1 MKKDK
6 IFYSLHISDI
16 QEIADQDLERELTKA
31 ELKKVIDIVPN
42 YIKWS
47 EAISYAFMELKL
59 PTNDELIEKSE
70 RKNNK

>member
-31 ELKKVIDIVPN
+31 ELKKSN
-42 YIKWS
+42 
-47 EAISYAFMELKL
+47 
-59 PTNDELIEKSE
+59 
-70 RKNNK
+70 